1 MKELH
6 TDIVNV
12 LGVDV
17 CNLKPERGVA
27 LSLEAMHTHELNIV
41 YFMSAAGSLYCQE
54 TPWAMDLVNSFSMVF
69 PGDRHTL
76 MAVKHRAPRGE
87 NSLGEFAADYIEGFL
102 FRMQRE
108 MRHLFIVTLT
118 QEALTSFSDYLARR
132 YPDIKVDGMA
142 YADRGKDGAD
152 MLVNEINAMIPD
164 ALLLLIPPDLQL
176 GLLKDYET
184 MINAGLCICMDSMQ
198 PFFLRE
204 IRTVPGW
211 VRFFHLESF
220 YHWLH
225 KEEKLESSI
234 RRSLFRK
241 KITEDTMSDDNE

>member
-41 YFMSAAGSLYCQE
+41 YFLSAAGSLYCQE

-69 PGDRHTL
+69 PGDRNTL

-102 FRMQRE
+102 FRM
-108 MRHLFIVTLT
+108 
-118 QEALTSFSDYLARR
+118 
-132 YPDIKVDGMA
+132 
-142 YADRGKDGAD
+142 
-152 MLVNEINAMIPD
+152 
-164 ALLLLIPPDLQL
+164 
-176 GLLKDYET
+176 
-184 MINAGLCICMDSMQ
+184 
-198 PFFLRE
+198 
-204 IRTVPGW
+204 
-211 VRFFHLESF
+211 
-220 YHWLH
+220 
-225 KEEKLESSI
+225 
-234 RRSLFRK
+234 
-241 KITEDTMSDDNE
+241 